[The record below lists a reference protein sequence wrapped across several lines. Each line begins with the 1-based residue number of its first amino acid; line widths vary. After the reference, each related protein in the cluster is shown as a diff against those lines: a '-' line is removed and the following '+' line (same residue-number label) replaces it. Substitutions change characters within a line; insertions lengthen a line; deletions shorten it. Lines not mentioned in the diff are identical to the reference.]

1 MSWLSI
7 ACIRHYSLKYLP
19 QKLPKN
25 GALVS
30 VEKLKGKFNRLKF
43 ILPVEPTLSD
53 WQTAD
58 AAVETTVGCLRM
70 QECKEVD
77 DGQDVRVHSSVTNLF
92 TVEVNPYEALQIR
105 LRQGLWQTSHTLE
118 NLLLLSTN

>member
-1 MSWLSI
+1 MSRLVIVWI
-7 ACIRHYSLKYLP
+7 GDFSLEHLP
-19 QKLPKN
+19 HILPKD

-30 VEKLKGKFNRLKF
+30 VEELKGKFNRLKF

-58 AAVETTVGCLRM
+58 AAVESTVGCLRM
-70 QECKEVD
+70 QEYKEVD
-77 DGQDVRVHSSVTNLF
+77 DGQDVHVHSSVTNLF
-92 TVEVNPYEALQIR
+92 TVEVNPYGALQIR
-105 LRQGLWQTSHTLE
+105 LRQGLWRTSHTLE